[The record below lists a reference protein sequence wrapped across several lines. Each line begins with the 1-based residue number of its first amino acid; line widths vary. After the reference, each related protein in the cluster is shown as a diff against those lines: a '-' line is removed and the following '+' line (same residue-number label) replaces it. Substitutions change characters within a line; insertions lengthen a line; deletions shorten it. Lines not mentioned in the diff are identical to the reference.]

1 MEKYLADMKKYLE
14 TTKIGIVNLKRQKE
28 LLTAYE
34 ILKRDLINE
43 DEENTI
49 ELVHGALQDGSV
61 SIRITAIDFT
71 AYDMNA
77 FYQVIKNASNFQIYP
92 TADDRIRLDVMFED
106 VIDYYVA

>member
-1 MEKYLADMKKYLE
+1 LADYD
-14 TTKIGIVNLKRQKE
+14 
-28 LLTAYE
+28 
-34 ILKRDLINE
+34 ILKRDFLVE

-77 FYQVIKNASNFQIYP
+77 FNQVIKNASNFQIYP
-92 TADDRIRLDVMFED
+92 TADDRIRLDIMFED
-106 VIDYYVA
+106 IINHYVS

>member
-1 MEKYLADMKKYLE
+1 MEKYLEDVKKYLD
-14 TTKIGIVNLKRQKE
+14 TTKFGIVNLKRQNE
-28 LLTAYE
+28 LLAAYE
-34 ILKRDLINE
+34 ILKRDFLVE
-43 DEENTI
+43 DRENTI

-77 FYQVIKNASNFQIYP
+77 FNQVIKDASNFQIHP
-92 TADDRIRLDVMFED
+92 TADNRIRLDVMFED